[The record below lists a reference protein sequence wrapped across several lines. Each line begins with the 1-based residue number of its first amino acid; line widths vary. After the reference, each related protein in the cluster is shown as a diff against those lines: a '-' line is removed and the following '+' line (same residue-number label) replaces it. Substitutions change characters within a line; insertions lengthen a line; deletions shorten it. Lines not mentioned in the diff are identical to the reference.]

1 MDWKKKYTKI
11 FLKQLGKPI
20 NDETI
25 NHHIFEWWKNPVS
38 KEQGGLRLT
47 DEGFRVI
54 VEDLELQV
62 YEVPYSTYLEFTNKI
77 LLWIDNFVKCPYYL
91 GRSRIYVTNEKVALE
106 LHLFSGDLEKYG
118 LNKAMSRQLRE

>member
-1 MDWKKKYTKI
+1 MDWKRKYTKT
-11 FLKQLGKPI
+11 FLKQLNKPI
-20 NDETI
+20 DEELIKHYTS
-25 NHHIFEWWKNPVS
+25 EWWKNPVS
-38 KEQGGLRLT
+38 KKQGGLRLT

-62 YEVPYSTYLEFTNKI
+62 YEVPYSSKLEFTTRI

-91 GRSRIYVTNEKVALE
+91 GRSRIYVTDEKVALE

-118 LNKAMSRQLRE
+118 LSKAMARHEKE